1 MLKTAY
7 IYTSVD
13 FIYYHYNIN
22 VNMMLYKDH
31 VMLELCSVRTLEGP
45 WASGL
50 MVVESGVNLFATYGY
65 EPRRNTTF
73 STA

>member
-1 MLKTAY
+1 
-7 IYTSVD
+7 
-13 FIYYHYNIN
+13 
-22 VNMMLYKDH
+22 MLYKDH
-31 VMLELCSVRTLEGP
+31 VMLELCSVKTLEGP

-50 MVVESGVNLFATYGY
+50 TVVESGVNLFATYGY